1 MTRARRYGGGT
12 GRFQTGEK
20 IDLTPLIN
28 CMFLLLIF
36 FMVAT
41 TFINPK
47 GISVDLPSG
56 QADSARATKDMNVV
70 IGRGGT
76 IEINGDLIPK
86 EELAA
91 KIRQVI
97 ESDNTK
103 NAILEADRSV
113 LHRQIIEVVDI
124 ARGEGIEGIAFA
136 KGAEH

>member
-1 MTRARRYGGGT
+1 MFKSSSKKQDGQDA
-12 GRFQTGEK
+12 QT
-20 IDLTPLIN
+20 
-28 CMFLLLIF
+28 
-36 FMVAT
+36 
-41 TFINPK
+41 
-47 GISVDLPSG
+47 PSG
-56 QADSARATKDMNVV
+56 SASRVSM
-70 IGRGGT
+70 R
-76 IEINGDLIPK
+76 K